1 MTDRGKMFGAEK
13 TRINNQILK
22 EAIAYCS
29 TCFLFYG
36 LRQPKSMEYSRLTGY
51 GHVAKIFLQWIL

>member
-1 MTDRGKMFGAEK
+1 MFGAEK
-13 TRINNQILK
+13 KVKQSDR
-22 EAIAYCS
+22 EGAIAYWF

-51 GHVAKIFLQWIL
+51 GHVAKIFLAMDSLA